1 MKSPSNLIWPNRY
14 CHFDH
19 AEMATCMSYWNVQD
33 SGNLPPAPKTS
44 CCQESTQISPSPCP
58 SACTALSDFMH
69 DSSGIPFSFC
79 LQSFP
84 ALVSFPSEST
94 ILIRWPK
101 YWSFIFSISPSNQYS
116 GLISFR
122 MDWFGLLTVQG
133 TLESL
138 LQHHNLK
145 ASVLQCSTLFM
156 VQLSTGC
163 INT

>member
-1 MKSPSNLIWPNRY
+1 MHIFTWGAQIHLLDSVQFSPVTPDSLQP
-14 CHFDH
+14 HESQH
-19 AEMATCMSYWNVQD
+19 AR
-33 SGNLPPAPKTS
+33 LPFPSLSPGVCTS
-44 CCQESTQISPSPCP
+44 LCPLSPWDYPTIS
-58 SACTALSDFMH
+58 
-69 DSSGIPFSFC
+69 SSVTPFSFC